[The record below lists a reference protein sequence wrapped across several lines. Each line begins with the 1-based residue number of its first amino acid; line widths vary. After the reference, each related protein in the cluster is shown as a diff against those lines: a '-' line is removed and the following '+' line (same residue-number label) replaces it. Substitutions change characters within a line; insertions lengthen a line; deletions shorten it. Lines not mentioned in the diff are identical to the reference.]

1 MRIDPHSAMKDTY
14 VPSYCLP
21 EFGKDGVVKGE
32 LKDGY
37 FVPSG
42 AMLPCECGH
51 MKGCDANADE
61 CNMRCSV
68 GAGIQAGT
76 ILKYGGYFPA
86 GTAFPKG
93 VIVPLHAR
101 MGESHFR
108 GVSKQKT
115 CVDTLF

>member
-1 MRIDPHSAMKDTY
+1 MASQTINARSEIDTSKMRIDPHSAMSDTH
-14 VPSYCLP
+14 VPTYCLP

-37 FVPSG
+37 FVPAG
-42 AMLPCECGH
+42 AMLPL
-51 MKGCDANADE
+51 
-61 CNMRCSV
+61 

-101 MGESHFR
+101 MVNVLPAETIDPPAIQR
-108 GVSKQKT
+108 EEI
-115 CVDTLF
+115 CVIM